1 MAVNDVVVGAL
12 TIRLGVIGTLVG
24 LPLWIAT
31 VGWLGGRLIGL
42 KIGVARRMVAAVIG
56 WAGGLVITALV
67 LDDTDAGL
75 LEAIPL
81 VIFFGVFV
89 TMPVL
94 IAIDVIG
101 RRRTTHR
108 SRRVLLH
115 PVRELR
121 ARLAPYGR
129 LREVLGYARRE
140 HLVHMR
146 YASAAALESP
156 DFARKLRAVLEDA
169 GGMFVK
175 FGQIASTR
183 TDLLPD
189 TLTEEL
195 AQLRADVR
203 PVPPEEVCAALEAE
217 LDQPL
222 AETFQSFDLT
232 PIAAASIGQT
242 HHAVLPDG
250 QAVVVKV
257 QRPGVGDLVR
267 RDAAVLRLVARQLE
281 RRVAAARRLGIGRLV
296 EELISGIEEELDYT
310 HEAAAGTKLREDRAG
325 DEGIAIPRVYPTL
338 STQRVLVMEE
348 VPGTTVA
355 DHEAV
360 AATGVSGA
368 TLARHLLSSFLGQVL
383 QDGVYHADPHPGNV
397 FIDPN
402 GTLWLLDFGSVG
414 RLDPVGLEG
423 LQGIAIAFALHDASM
438 MARAVR
444 RLAGDDLGVDLRA
457 LEADLATLL
466 ASFGADGGG
475 FDPAIVRGVLEV
487 MDRHGLEPPGSL
499 TLLGRALVTLEGT
512 LHILDP
518 RFDLAT
524 QGGDLLATEHREDLG
539 TPEDIIRHEV
549 VRALPALR
557 TLPDHAEAIAEQ
569 LRAGRLTVHAPRYGG
584 DDRPVVDEW
593 VNRGIVTSIG
603 VGGAIASA
611 LILLAGSHAGD
622 SGVRDALWSM
632 GFSGMAFAT
641 VLIMRTAARALRHLP
656 DWEE

>member
-1 MAVNDVVVGAL
+1 MEASDPTVVGAI
-12 TIRLGVIGTLVG
+12 TIRLSVIGTVIG
-24 LPLWIAT
+24 LPLWIAA
-31 VGWLGGRLIGL
+31 VGWLSGRLIGL
-42 KIGVARRMVAAVIG
+42 KIGVTRRIVAAAIG
-56 WAGGLVITALV
+56 WAGGLTITALV
-67 LDDTDAGL
+67 LDDTDAGIW
-75 LEAIPL
+75 EAIPL
-81 VIFFGVFV
+81 VVFFGVFV

-94 IAIDVIG
+94 IAIDVVG

-108 SRRVLLH
+108 SRRTLLH
-115 PVRELR
+115 PIREVR

-140 HLVHMR
+140 HLMHVR
-146 YASAAALESP
+146 YASAAALASP

-183 TDLLPD
+183 TDLLPP
-189 TLTEEL
+189 TLTDEL

-222 AETFQSFDLT
+222 SETFQSFDLT

-242 HHAVLPDG
+242 HRAVLPDG

-281 RRVAAARRLGIGRLV
+281 RRVSAARRLGVGRLV
-296 EELISGIEEELDYT
+296 EELINGIEEELDYT

-355 DHEAV
+355 DRGAV
-360 AATGVSGA
+360 AAAGVPGA

-383 QDGVYHADPHPGNV
+383 QDGIYHADPHPGNI
-397 FIDPN
+397 FIDPS
-402 GTLWLLDFGSVG
+402 GTLWMLDFGAVG

-423 LQGIAIAFALHDASM
+423 LQGIAIAFALHDAAM

-444 RLAGDDLGVDLRA
+444 HLAGDDLGVDLRA
-457 LEADLATLL
+457 LEADLATLI
-466 ASFGADGGG
+466 ASFDGGG

-487 MDRHGLEPPGSL
+487 MDRHGLQPPGSL

-518 RFDLAT
+518 QFDLAT
-524 QGGDLLATEHREDLG
+524 QGGDLLATEHRDDLG
-539 TPEDIIRHEV
+539 TPEEIIQREV

-569 LRAGRLTVHAPRYGG
+569 LRAGRLTVHTPRYGG
-584 DDRPVVDEW
+584 DDRAVVDEW

-611 LILLAGSHAGD
+611 LVLLAGSHTGD
-622 SGVRDALWSM
+622 SGVRDALWSI

-641 VLIMRTAARALRHLP
+641 VLIMRAAARALRHLP